1 MYRKQIKY
9 DSGNDENFVRN
20 KLDPILKTASQQKF
34 QQMAK
39 EPSKRRSI
47 SIKKYGKPKIIT
59 DTQQTTPTVSPIE
72 TSLSPSL
79 TSNHP
84 PRRSP
89 RKHHS
94 TAAHDS
100 KRRSE
105 NSLLS
110 PQPCGTDL
118 KGRIKTNLFKSNQI
132 ELQTEFQNP
141 NTKHKSAK
149 TIEKKPK
156 PVKGINLRNNKR
168 RQIKIDRPT
177 EREDVEI

>member
-72 TSLSPSL
+72 TSLSP
-79 TSNHP
+79 T
-84 PRRSP
+84 
-89 RKHHS
+89 
-94 TAAHDS
+94 
-100 KRRSE
+100 
-105 NSLLS
+105 
-110 PQPCGTDL
+110 
-118 KGRIKTNLFKSNQI
+118 
-132 ELQTEFQNP
+132 
-141 NTKHKSAK
+141 
-149 TIEKKPK
+149 
-156 PVKGINLRNNKR
+156 LRWIG
-168 RQIKIDRPT
+168 Q
-177 EREDVEI
+177 